1 MKRVPASMPTYMI
14 AIYLSRWVSGEASI
28 TQSLLASLSLL
39 AIWSL
44 ISLFLLTYIGPLFV
58 TSHFVILVNVL
69 LFIWGACA
77 SYSASITSHAITMSF
92 TSRGTKF
99 LARFCNFILLFAG
112 IVMIILITSG
122 EVSWLTYLSLG
133 IHSGL
138 R

>member
-1 MKRVPASMPTYMI
+1 MPAYIITTF
-14 AIYLSRWVSGEASI
+14 LSRWVSGEASI
-28 TQSLLASLSLL
+28 THSFLVSVTSL

-44 ISLFLLTYIGPLFV
+44 VSLFLLSYIGSLLAIGP
-58 TSHFVILVNVL
+58 FVILVNCLV
-69 LFIWGACA
+69 FIWGGIAI
-77 SYSASITSHAITMSF
+77 YSASITSHTISMSF
-92 TSRGTKF
+92 EARGTKF

-112 IVMIILITSG
+112 IVMIILVTSG

>member
-1 MKRVPASMPTYMI
+1 MI
-14 AIYLSRWVSGEASI
+14 ATYLSRWLAGEASI
-28 TQSLLASLSLL
+28 TQSFLASVSLL
-39 AIWSL
+39 AIWSM
-44 ISLFLLTYIGPLFV
+44 ISLFLLSYIGSFFA
-58 TSHFVILVNVL
+58 TSHFVILVNIL
-69 LFIWGACA
+69 LFISGAFA
-77 SYSASITSHAITMSF
+77 IYSASITSHTISMSF

-112 IVMIILITSG
+112 IVMIILVTSG